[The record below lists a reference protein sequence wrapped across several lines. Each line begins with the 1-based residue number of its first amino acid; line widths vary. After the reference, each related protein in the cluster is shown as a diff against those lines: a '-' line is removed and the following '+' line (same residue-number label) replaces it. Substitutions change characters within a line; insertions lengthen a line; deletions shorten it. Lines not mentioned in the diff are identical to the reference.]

1 MKKYILLTVMLLS
14 MTLQLVTDTEVI
26 LKPNGD
32 VVICKPGPRGIQVCI

>member
-14 MTLQLVTDTEVI
+14 MTLQSVTDTEVI

-32 VVICKPGPRGIQVCI
+32 IVICKPGPRGIQVCI

>member
-14 MTLQLVTDTEVI
+14 IMLQLVTDTEVI

-32 VVICKPGPRGIQVCI
+32 VMICKPGPRGIQVCI

>member
-14 MTLQLVTDTEVI
+14 MTLQLVADTEVI